1 MCHQFVSIR
10 ILLLRSG
17 LIKVNQTILYLVTQL
32 KCLAV
37 LTSRHDNLVYPIL
50 TIIIKPTVRVI
61 KEGSKYSTERGETAS

>member
-10 ILLLRSG
+10 VLLLRSG
-17 LIKVNQTILYLVTQL
+17 LIKVNQTILSLVTQL

-37 LTSRHDNLVYPIL
+37 LTSRHDNLVFPIL
-50 TIIIKPTVRVI
+50 TIIIKPTVLVI